1 MYHVPTTPR
10 PSFARV
16 IIHSIWYGASRG
28 ALYGLGCGAIYGA
41 LFMLVGAIYGAPIGL
56 AFGTAV
62 GVADGL
68 ICGIVLYLLTIRH
81 ATDLDQRVIFA
92 HETLLRCF
100 IAGFSFLFCAVGGHI
115 YYYGDRLVERMQ
127 RYGIGTAFFKGE
139 SLTLII
145 IPSVI
150 AAICG
155 YVASGQLLRWYL
167 DRWVLD
173 AQDSAALRHTLG
185 MAK

>member
-16 IIHSIWYGASRG
+16 IIHSIWYGAVHG
-28 ALYGLGCGAIYGA
+28 AIYGLGCGTFYGA
-41 LFMLVGAIYGAPIGL
+41 LWLIFGAIYGAPIGL

-68 ICGIVLYLLTIRH
+68 IIGAVLYRSTLRH
-81 ATDLDQRVIFA
+81 ASDLDQRVIFA
-92 HETLLRCF
+92 RETSLRCF

-115 YYYGDRLVERMQ
+115 YYYGDRLVERIQ
-127 RYGIGTAFFKGE
+127 RYGTIQAFLKGD
-139 SLTLII
+139 SLGMII

-155 YVASGQLLRWYL
+155 YVASGQMLRWYL
-167 DRWVLD
+167 NRWVL
-173 AQDSAALRHTLG
+173 AEPAGATLRHRLG
-185 MAK
+185 IAK